1 MQRIMRQ
8 AVLDPPADLTRQHRA
23 AGYHTSKRILDLL
36 LATVLLTLLLPV
48 FVLVALAIELES
60 PGPVVYVQPRAG
72 YRGRIFRMLKFR
84 TMRPDRRV
92 RCAPINFPDRRRSL
106 KVSND
111 PRLTRVGRFLRRA
124 SVDELPQLLNILR
137 GEMTFVGP
145 RPELLELVAHY
156 RQQHF
161 MRHAVAP
168 GVTGWWQI
176 NGRCARS
183 DGCSPQ
189 QDLEAKLADDLYYL
203 EHRSLGFDLKILL
216 LTVPVVLRG
225 RGAT

>member
-1 MQRIMRQ
+1 MRQ
-8 AVLDPPADLTRQHRA
+8 AVLNPSAELMQQHLGYRA
-23 AGYHTSKRILDLL
+23 AKRALDLV
-36 LATVLLTLLLPV
+36 LASVLLTVLLPV
-48 FVLVALAIELES
+48 FAIIALAIKLES
-60 PGPVVYVQPRAG
+60 PGPVVYVQSRAG

-92 RCAPINFPDRRRSL
+92 RSVPIDFPDRRRSL

-111 PRLTRVGRFLRRA
+111 PRLTRIGRFLRRG
-124 SVDELPQLLNILR
+124 SVDELPQLVNIVR

-145 RPELLELVAHY
+145 RPELLDLVAHY
-156 RQQHF
+156 NPQHF
-161 MRHAVAP
+161 MRHIVTP
-168 GVTGWWQI
+168 GVTGWWQV
-176 NGRCARS
+176 NGRCRRP

-189 QDLEAKLADDLYYL
+189 EDLKAKLADDLYYL
-203 EHRSLGFDLKILL
+203 EHRSLGLDLKILL